1 MFSPYRKLFAV
12 PGALRFSIAGSIA
25 RLPISMTLLSITFVI
40 VHVKH
45 SYTLAGTVSTG
56 AALIS
61 TIFSPTWSRY
71 ADRLGQRKV
80 LRFTIPFYIIFDL
93 IFLFAISHHAPTFI
107 WMGAIFIAEI
117 FLPNVGGLTRR
128 RWLWVLG
135 EDRAQI
141 NTAYSYE
148 ALMDE
153 IIFIVGPLI
162 ASFAATFISPAAGM
176 VMGFTFMAVGTTLF
190 ISQRSTEPAPYE
202 KDESKKH
209 EFVLRMPVV
218 QAVFFPFI
226 FIGAFFSSTNLTVVG
241 YAQQHHDSSFTGI
254 VLAIWAAGS
263 GVAAIFNGSIKW
275 KLSDASRFRINL
287 LLILVLSLPFF
298 FIHSMWM
305 LAVALFLSGMGVA
318 PLIVAGYAVA
328 EKSVP
333 EEKVTETLAWVIAGL
348 SLGGSLPG
356 TLTGHI
362 IDSQGASKAFI
373 VPMACL
379 VLANVATAPYLRT
392 WRRIS
397 DH

>member
-45 SYTLAGTVSTG
+45 SYTLAGTVATG

-61 TIFSPTWSRY
+61 TVFSPTWSRY

-80 LRFTIPFYIIFDL
+80 LRYTIPFYIAFDL
-93 IFLFAISHHAPTFI
+93 IFLFAISHHAPTYV
-107 WMGAIFIAEI
+107 WMTAIFLAEV

-128 RWLWVLG
+128 RWLWVLND
-135 EDRAQI
+135 DRVMI

-153 IIFIVGPLI
+153 IIFIIGPLV
-162 ASFAATFISPAAGM
+162 ATSAATFISPAAGM
-176 VMGFTFMAVGTTLF
+176 IMGFSFMAVGTTLF
-190 ISQRSTEPAPYE
+190 ISQRSTEPAPFK
-202 KDESKKH
+202 KDESGEH
-209 EFVLRMPVV
+209 GFVLAMPVV

-226 FIGAFFSSTNLTVVG
+226 FIGAFFSATNLTVVG
-241 YAQQHHDSSFTGI
+241 YAQQHHDAPYTGL

-275 KLSDASRFRINL
+275 KLKDASRFRINL
-287 LLILVLSLPFF
+287 VAILVLSIPFF
-298 FIHSMWM
+298 FIHSMVA
-305 LAVALFLSGMGVA
+305 LAIALFLSGIGVA
-318 PLIVAGYAVA
+318 PLIVAGYNVA

-333 EEKVTETLAWVIAGL
+333 AEKVTETLSWVIAGL
-348 SLGGSLPG
+348 SLGGALPG

-379 VLANVATAPYLRT
+379 LLANVATLPYLRT

>member
-1 MFSPYRKLFAV
+1 MFFVNGEYR
-12 PGALRFSIAGSIA
+12 GSKA
-25 RLPISMTLLSITFVI
+25 YFR
-40 VHVKH
+40 H
-45 SYTLAGTVSTG
+45 
-56 AALIS
+56 
-61 TIFSPTWSRY
+61 
-71 ADRLGQRKV
+71 
-80 LRFTIPFYIIFDL
+80 FDL

>member
-25 RLPISMTLLSITFVI
+25 RLPISMTLLAITFVI

-45 SYTLAGTVSTG
+45 SYTLAGTVATG
-56 AALIS
+56 ASLIS
-61 TIFSPTWSRY
+61 TVFSPTWSRY
-71 ADRLGQRKV
+71 ADRLGQRRV
-80 LRFTIPFYIIFDL
+80 LRFTVPFYIIFDL
-93 IFLFAISHHAPTFI
+93 IFLIAISKHAPTYI
-107 WMGAIFIAEI
+107 WMTSIFISEM
-117 FLPNVGGLTRR
+117 FLPNIGGLTRR

-135 EDRAQI
+135 EDRVQI

-153 IIFIVGPLI
+153 IIFIIGPI
-162 ASFAATFISPAAGM
+162 VATSAATFISPAAGM
-176 VMGFTFMAVGTTLF
+176 ILGFSFMAVGTTLF

-202 KDESKKH
+202 KNSEGKH
-209 EFVLRMPVV
+209 GFVLAMPVV

-226 FIGAFFSSTNLTVVG
+226 FLGAFFSSTNLTVVG
-241 YAQQHHDSSFTGI
+241 YAQEHHDASYTGL

-275 KLSDASRFRINL
+275 RLSDASRFRINL
-287 LLILVLSLPFF
+287 VFILFLSLPFF
-298 FIHSMWM
+298 YIHSMFI
-305 LAVALFLSGMGVA
+305 LAGALFLSGIGVA
-318 PLIVAGYAVA
+318 PLIVAGYNVA

-333 EEKVTETLAWVIAGL
+333 SEKVTETLAWVIAGL
-348 SLGGSLPG
+348 SLGGALPG

-362 IDSQGASKAFI
+362 IDSEGASKAFVI
-373 VPMACL
+373 PMACL
-379 VLANVATAPYLRT
+379 VLANLATLPYLRT

>member
-45 SYTLAGTVSTG
+45 SYTLAGTVATG
-56 AALIS
+56 ASLIS
-61 TIFSPTWSRY
+61 TVFSPTWSRY

-80 LRFTIPFYIIFDL
+80 LRFTVPFYILFDL
-93 IFLFAISHHAPTFI
+93 IFLIAISQNAPTYI
-107 WMGAIFIAEI
+107 WMSSIFLAEI

-128 RWLWVLG
+128 RWLWVLS
-135 EDRAQI
+135 EDRVMI

-148 ALMDE
+148 SLMDE
-153 IIFIVGPLI
+153 IIFIIGPLV
-162 ASFAATFISPAAGM
+162 ATSAATFISPAAGM
-176 VMGFTFMAVGTTLF
+176 IMGFSFMAVGTTLF
-190 ISQRSTEPAPYE
+190 ISQRSTEPPPFK
-202 KDESKKH
+202 KDESGKH
-209 EFVLRMPVV
+209 GFVLRMPVV

-226 FIGAFFSSTNLTVVG
+226 FIGAFFNSLSLTVVG
-241 YAQQHHDSSFTGI
+241 YAQQHHDAPYTGL

-263 GVAAIFNGSIKW
+263 GVAAVFNGSIKW
-275 KLSDASRFRINL
+275 RLKDASRFRINL
-287 LLILVLSLPFF
+287 LAILGLSLPFF
-298 FIHSMWM
+298 FIHSMVE
-305 LAVALFLSGMGVA
+305 LAAALFLSGIGVA
-318 PLIVAGYAVA
+318 PLIVAGYNVA

-333 EEKVTETLAWVIAGL
+333 AEKVTETLSWVIAGL

-362 IDSQGASKAFI
+362 IDSQGASKAFVVSI
-373 VPMACL
+373 TCL
-379 VLANVATAPYLRT
+379 FLANLATLPYLRT

-397 DH
+397 NH

>member
-1 MFSPYRKLFAV
+1 MFAPYRKLFAV

-45 SYTLAGTVSTG
+45 SYTLAGTVATG
-56 AALIS
+56 ASLIS
-61 TIFSPTWSRY
+61 TVFSPMWSRY

-80 LRFTIPFYIIFDL
+80 LRFTVPFYIIFDI
-93 IFLFAISHHAPTFI
+93 IFLIAITKHAPTYI
-107 WMGAIFIAEI
+107 WMTSIFIAEM
-117 FLPNVGGLTRR
+117 FLPNIGGLTRR

-135 EDRAQI
+135 EDRVQI

-153 IIFIVGPLI
+153 IIFIIGPI
-162 ASFAATFISPAAGM
+162 VATSAAIFISPASGM
-176 VMGFTFMAVGTTLF
+176 ILGFTFMAIGTTLF
-190 ISQRSTEPAPYE
+190 ISERSTEPAPYQ
-202 KDESKKH
+202 KDSQAEH
-209 EFVLRMPVV
+209 GLVLAMPIL

-226 FIGAFFSSTNLTVVG
+226 FLGAFFSATNLAVVG
-241 YAQQHHDSSFTGI
+241 YSQQHHDAPYTGL

-263 GVAAIFNGSIKW
+263 GIAAIFNGSIKW
-275 KLSDASRFRINL
+275 RLSDASRFRINL
-287 LLILVLSLPFF
+287 GAILILSLPFF
-298 FIHSMWM
+298 FIHSMVI
-305 LAVALFLSGMGVA
+305 LAIALFLSGIGVA
-318 PLIVAGYAVA
+318 PLIVAGFNVA

-333 EEKVTETLAWVIAGL
+333 PEKVTETLAWVIAGL
-348 SLGGSLPG
+348 SLGGALPG

-373 VPMACL
+373 VPIACL
-379 VLANVATAPYLRT
+379 ILANLATLPYLRI

>member
-45 SYTLAGTVSTG
+45 SYTLAGTVATG

-61 TIFSPTWSRY
+61 TVFSPTWSRY
-71 ADRLGQRKV
+71 ADRLGQRRV
-80 LRFTIPFYIIFDL
+80 LRFTIPFYIAFDL
-93 IFLFAISHHAPTFI
+93 IFLIAISKHAPTYI
-107 WMGAIFIAEI
+107 WMTAIFMAEI

-135 EDRAQI
+135 DDRTQI

-153 IIFIVGPLI
+153 IIFIIGPLV
-162 ASFAATFISPAAGM
+162 ATSAATFISPAAGM
-176 VMGFTFMAVGTTLF
+176 IMGFSFMAVGTTLF
-190 ISQRSTEPAPYE
+190 ISQRSTEPPPYK
-202 KDESKKH
+202 KDETGEH
-209 EFVLRMPVV
+209 GFVLAMPVV
-218 QAVFFPFI
+218 QAVFLPFI
-226 FIGAFFSSTNLTVVG
+226 FIGAFFSSTNLAVVG
-241 YAQQHHDSSFTGI
+241 YAQQHHDAAYTGL

-275 KLSDASRFRINL
+275 RLKDAFRFRINL
-287 LLILVLSLPFF
+287 VAIAFLSLPFF
-298 FIHSMWM
+298 FIHSMVM
-305 LAVALFLSGMGVA
+305 LALALFLSGMGVA
-318 PLIVAGYAVA
+318 PLIVAGFGVA

-333 EEKVTETLAWVIAGL
+333 AEKVTETLSWVVAGL
-348 SLGGSLPG
+348 SLGGALPG

-362 IDSQGASKAFI
+362 IDSKGAGKAFI
-373 VPMACL
+373 VPIICL
-379 VLANVATAPYLRT
+379 VLANLATLPYLRT

>member
-61 TIFSPTWSRY
+61 TIFSPTWARY
-71 ADRLGQRKV
+71 ADRLGQRKI
-80 LRFTIPFYIIFDL
+80 LRFTIPFYITFDL
-93 IFLFAISHHAPTFI
+93 IFLVAISKHAPTYI
-107 WMGAIFIAEI
+107 WMTSIFLAEI
-117 FLPNVGGLTRR
+117 FLPNVGGLIRR
-128 RWLWVLG
+128 RWLWVLS
-135 EDRAQI
+135 EDRVMI

-153 IIFIVGPLI
+153 IIFIIGPLV
-162 ASFAATFISPAAGM
+162 ATSAATFISPAAGM
-176 VMGFTFMAVGTTLF
+176 IMGFSFMAVGTTLF
-190 ISQRSTEPAPYE
+190 ISQRSTEPAPFK
-202 KDESKKH
+202 KDENVKH
-209 EFVLRMPVV
+209 GFVLAMPVV

-226 FIGAFFSSTNLTVVG
+226 FIGAFFTSTSLTVVG
-241 YAQQHHDSSFTGI
+241 YSQQHHDAPYTGL

-275 KLSDASRFRINL
+275 RLKDASRFRLNL
-287 LLILVLSLPFF
+287 AAILVLSLPFF
-298 FIHSMWM
+298 FIHSMAM
-305 LAVALFLSGMGVA
+305 LAAALFISGIGVA
-318 PLIVAGYAVA
+318 PLIVAGYNVA

-333 EEKVTETLAWVIAGL
+333 AEKVTETLSWVIAGL
-348 SLGGSLPG
+348 SLGGALPG

-362 IDSQGASKAFI
+362 IDSRGATKAFI
-373 VPMACL
+373 VPIICL
-379 VLANVATAPYLRT
+379 ALANIATLPYLRT

-397 DH
+397 TH

>member
-1 MFSPYRKLFAV
+1 
-12 PGALRFSIAGSIA
+12 
-25 RLPISMTLLSITFVI
+25 MTLLSITFVI

-45 SYTLAGTVSTG
+45 SYTLAGTVATG

-61 TIFSPTWSRY
+61 TVFSPTWSRY

-80 LRFTIPFYIIFDL
+80 LRYTIPFYIAFDL
-93 IFLFAISHHAPTFI
+93 IFLIAISNHAPTYV
-107 WMGAIFIAEI
+107 WMTAIFLAEV

-128 RWLWVLG
+128 RWLWVLND
-135 EDRAQI
+135 DRVMI

-153 IIFIVGPLI
+153 IIFIIGPLV
-162 ASFAATFISPAAGM
+162 ATSAATFISPAAGM
-176 VMGFTFMAVGTTLF
+176 IMGFSFMAVGTTLF
-190 ISQRSTEPAPYE
+190 ISQRSTEPAPFK
-202 KDESKKH
+202 KDESGKH
-209 EFVLRMPVV
+209 GFVLAMPVV

-226 FIGAFFSSTNLTVVG
+226 FIGAFFSATNLTVVG
-241 YAQQHHDSSFTGI
+241 YAQQHHDAPYTGL

-275 KLSDASRFRINL
+275 KLKDASRFRINL
-287 LLILVLSLPFF
+287 VAILVLSIPFF
-298 FIHSMWM
+298 FIHSMVA
-305 LAVALFLSGMGVA
+305 LAIALFLSGIGVA
-318 PLIVAGYAVA
+318 PLIVAGYNVA

-333 EEKVTETLAWVIAGL
+333 AEKVTETLSWVIAGL
-348 SLGGSLPG
+348 SLGGALPG

-379 VLANVATAPYLRT
+379 LLANVATLPYLRT